1 MRCYWEGG
9 YRGEGLIQELKSII
23 NHGLTNNW
31 QHNTMKRFFNL
42 RTLSIL
48 SKETNFDKCHE
59 SEETSP
65 NKEFKRYGTIDNIIS
80 TMMNHKPLSIIES
93 KKNYFLVAIHS
104 NQSIQICLK
113 TFNSTISH
121 MDYFSWKLM
130 PDIVIHTTVSTDI
143 FRHCILLPCLDKEI
157 NWVNYGGDVSGI
169 YSCIDSDWN
178 ELTNKNGFV
187 IPRKIEYD
195 DIF

>member
-1 MRCYWEGG
+1 
-9 YRGEGLIQELKSII
+9 
-23 NHGLTNNW
+23 
-31 QHNTMKRFFNL
+31 
-42 RTLSIL
+42 
-48 SKETNFDKCHE
+48 
-59 SEETSP
+59 
-65 NKEFKRYGTIDNIIS
+65 
-80 TMMNHKPLSIIES
+80 
-93 KKNYFLVAIHS
+93 
-104 NQSIQICLK
+104 
-113 TFNSTISH
+113 

-195 DIF
+195 DIC